1 MSKTIKL
8 SIEFLEAFNEA
19 LNRKNNSPLA
29 QLVLEFLLIVLM
41 FLLMPIWITNIL
53 IPVRKKM
60 GFEKMKDDV
69 VLKDLLEEYPLVLC
83 QVDIRKFPYKR
94 TFYRFNRKFLKQLF
108 SYSKKDS
115 FVDLM
120 ICPFQ
125 KNFLTKD
132 SVSAVIILRNQK
144 GLSFALAGISKD
156 VERFKRVGEQK

>member
-1 MSKTIKL
+1 MSKIIKNTID
-8 SIEFLEAFNEA
+8 FLEAFDYAINTS
-19 LNRKNNSPLA
+19 NSNPITQLA
-29 QLVLEFLLIVLM
+29 LEFMFIILA
-41 FLLMPIWITNIL
+41 FLLMPIWVTNIL